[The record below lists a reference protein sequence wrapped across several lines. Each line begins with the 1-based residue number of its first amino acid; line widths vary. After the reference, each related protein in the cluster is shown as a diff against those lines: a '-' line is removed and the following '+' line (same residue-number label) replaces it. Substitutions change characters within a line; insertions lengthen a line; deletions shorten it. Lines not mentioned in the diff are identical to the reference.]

1 MDLKILVVVL
11 PIIVFISINALPT
24 GDGSGGKSRVSQSGV
39 FQDDNRSIKIREEG
53 EFLFEDGE
61 DDLPWLWITLGIL
74 CFLINCIMIIVCFKY
89 CC

>member
-53 EFLFEDGE
+53 DFLFEDGE
-61 DDLPWLWITLGIL
+61 DDLPWLWITFGIL

>member
-1 MDLKILVVVL
+1 MDLKILVVV
-11 PIIVFISINALPT
+11 PILVFISINALPT
-24 GDGSGGKSRVSQSGV
+24 GDGSGGKSRVTSQSGV

-61 DDLPWLWITLGIL
+61 DYLPWLWITLGIL